1 MEMAITM
8 TINEQRR
15 ARALGRIAEG
25 RWTVEEAA
33 RELGLSVRQVWR
45 LRAAERSRGPAG
57 LVHGN
62 RGRASPRRTDDAR
75 RARIVGLARDR
86 YRGVNDTQLAELL
99 AEVEGLPIGRET
111 LRALLRAEGIASPR
125 RRRPPRHRSRRERM
139 PALGMLLQ
147 LDGSRHDWLQGRGPW
162 LTLVG
167 AVDDA
172 TGQLLAATFRD
183 QEDAAGYLEVLR
195 GIVSEHGIPDAIY
208 RDRHS
213 AFEPSRPVR
222 DADPDEL
229 DPRLSQVGRA
239 LAELEIA
246 SIAAASP
253 QAKGRIERT
262 WGTLQDRLVV
272 VLRLAGASDRASAN
286 AVLAHY
292 LLRFNE
298 RFGVPAAEPAA
309 AWRPVPAGLDLD
321 RVFAFKYRRKVAKDG
336 TITLGGR
343 VLQLPGRGATTYA
356 GRRVEVHVRL
366 DGSMVA
372 FDGERV
378 VAVRAAPP
386 DPVQL
391 RAGNH
396 TRVSPGLVPEHAS
409 LPWLPSVDHP
419 WKAPG
424 RGVIRRQHRL
434 TDSLG

>member
-1 MEMAITM
+1 M
-8 TINEQRR
+8 TSKEQRR
-15 ARALGRIAEG
+15 ARALGRVAEG
-25 RWTVEEAA
+25 RWTVDEAA
-33 RELGLSVRQVWR
+33 QELGLSVRQVWR
-45 LRAAERSRGPAG
+45 LRAAERAHGPAG

-62 RGRASPRRTDDAR
+62 RGRVSPRRTDDAC

-86 YRGVNDTQLAELL
+86 YRDINDTQLAELL
-99 AEVEGLPIGRET
+99 AQVEGIPIGRET
-111 LRALLRAEGIASPR
+111 LRSLLRSEGIASPR

-139 PALGMLLQ
+139 PAMGMLLQ
-147 LDGSRHDWLQGRGPW
+147 LDGSRHDWLEGRGPW
-162 LTLVG
+162 LTLLG

-195 GIVSEHGIPDAIY
+195 SIVRGHGIPDAIY

-213 AFEPSRPVR
+213 AFEVTRPIP
-222 DADPDEL
+222 DTDPDGP

-272 VLRLAGASDRASAN
+272 TLRLAGAADRAGAN
-286 AVLAHY
+286 AVLADY
-292 LLRFNE
+292 LPRFNE
-298 RFGVPAAEPAA
+298 RFGVPAAEPAV
-309 AWRPVPAGLDLD
+309 WRVVPGGLDLD
-321 RVFAFKYRRKVAKDG
+321 RVFVFKYRRKVAKDG

-391 RAGNH
+391 RASDH
-396 TRVSPGLVPEHAS
+396 TRVGLELVPEHAS
-409 LPWLPSVDHP
+409 LPWLPAVDHP

-424 RGVIRRQHRL
+424 RGVIRRQ
-434 TDSLG
+434 TD